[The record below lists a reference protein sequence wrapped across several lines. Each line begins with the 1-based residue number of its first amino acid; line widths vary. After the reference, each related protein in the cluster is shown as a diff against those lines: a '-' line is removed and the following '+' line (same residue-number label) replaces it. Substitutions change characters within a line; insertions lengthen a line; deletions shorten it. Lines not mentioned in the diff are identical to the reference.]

1 MTLRAGWG
9 KIALPWTEEALTDS
23 LGWRAKF
30 AVLVP
35 STNTSVQPEFDR
47 MRPVGVTNHIS
58 RIRIP
63 NMALENDEDFARL
76 VDHIAA
82 GQIEALDSV
91 MTCEP
96 DRIVLGISVETF
108 WGGYV
113 LSKKLKA
120 DLERHSRLPVSMG
133 AEAAETALKLL
144 GARRIG
150 VVTPYWPVGD
160 KNVAQFF
167 TEAGFEVERLVG
179 LKCASPVAIA
189 HVSEAKLR
197 DAILAV
203 DGGGIDAI
211 IQVGTNLAMARL
223 APEAERWL
231 KKPVVAIN
239 TAIYWHALRAAGIT
253 DRIEGWGP
261 LLEVH

>member
-1 MTLRAGWG
+1 MV
-9 KIALPWTEEALTDS
+9 TDS

-47 MRPVGVTNHIS
+47 MRPPGVTNHIS

-63 NMALENDEDFARL
+63 NMPLTNDEDFARL
-76 VDHIAA
+76 VDHIAQ
-82 GQIEALDSV
+82 GQLEAVDSA

-108 WGGYV
+108 WGGLA
-113 LSKKLKA
+113 LSRRLKA
-120 DLERHSRLPVSMG
+120 DLEKHTGLQVSMG
-133 AEAAETALKLL
+133 AEASEQALKRL

-167 TEAGFEVERLVG
+167 TESGFEVAKLVG
-179 LKCASPVAIA
+179 LKCVSPVAIA
-189 HVSEAKLR
+189 HVGEGELR
-197 DAILAV
+197 DAIVAANGPEV
-203 DGGGIDAI
+203 DAI

-239 TAIYWHALRAAGIT
+239 TAIYWHALRASGIT
-253 DRIEGWGP
+253 DKVEGWGP
-261 LLEVH
+261 LLEVY

>member
-1 MTLRAGWG
+1 M
-9 KIALPWTEEALTDS
+9 TDS

-35 STNTSVQPEFDR
+35 STNTSVQPEFDG

-63 NMALENDEDFARL
+63 NMSLASDEDFARL

-82 GQIEALDSV
+82 GQIEAVDSA

-96 DRIVLGISVETF
+96 DRVLLGISVETF
-108 WGGYV
+108 WGGYA
-113 LSKKLKA
+113 LSRKLKA
-120 DLERHSRLPVSMG
+120 DLERHTGLQVSMG
-133 AEAAETALKLL
+133 AEAAEQALKLL

-167 TEAGFEVERLVG
+167 TEAGFEVARMIG
-179 LKCASPVAIA
+179 LKCVSPVAIA
-189 HVSEAKLR
+189 HVSETALR
-197 DAILAV
+197 DAVVAV
-203 DGGGIDAI
+203 DAPEIDAI

-239 TAIYWHALRAAGIT
+239 TAIYWHALRASGIH
-253 DRIEGWGP
+253 DKIAGWGP

>member
-1 MTLRAGWG
+1 M
-9 KIALPWTEEALTDS
+9 TDS

-30 AVLVP
+30 AVLIP

-47 MRPVGVTNHIS
+47 MRPRGVSNHIS

-63 NMALENDEDFARL
+63 NMPLLNDGDFARL

-82 GQIEALDSV
+82 GQIEAVDSV

-96 DRIVLGISVETF
+96 DRLVLGISVETF
-108 WGGYV
+108 WGGYAI
-113 LSKKLKA
+113 SKKLKA
-120 DLERHSRLPVSMG
+120 DLERHSGLPVSMG
-133 AEAAETALKLL
+133 AEASEAALKLL

-150 VVTPYWPVGD
+150 VVTPYWPIGD
-160 KNVAQFF
+160 QNVAQFF
-167 TEAGFEVERLVG
+167 REAGFEVGRLVG
-179 LKCASPVAIA
+179 LKCVSPVAIA
-189 HVSEAKLR
+189 HVSEAELR

-203 DGGGIDAI
+203 DAPEIDAI

-239 TAIYWHALRAAGIT
+239 TAIYWHALRASGID

>member
-1 MTLRAGWG
+1 MS
-9 KIALPWTEEALTDS
+9 P
-23 LGWRAKF
+23 
-30 AVLVP
+30 P
-35 STNTSVQPEFDR
+35 
-47 MRPVGVTNHIS
+47 GVTNHIS

-63 NMALENDEDFARL
+63 NMALENDEDFSRL
-76 VDHIAA
+76 VEHIAA
-82 GQIEALDSV
+82 GQLEAVDSA

-108 WGGYV
+108 WGGLA
-113 LSKKLKA
+113 LSRRLKA
-120 DLERHSRLPVSMG
+120 DLERHTGLAISMG
-133 AEAAETALKLL
+133 AEASEQALKKL

-167 TEAGFEVERLVG
+167 TDTGFEVAKLVG
-179 LKCASPVAIA
+179 LKCVSPVAIA
-189 HVSEAKLR
+189 HVGEAELR
-197 DAILAV
+197 DAIVAV
-203 DGGGIDAI
+203 DGPEIDAI

-239 TAIYWHALRAAGIT
+239 TAIYWHALRASGIE
-253 DRIEGWGP
+253 DKIAGWGP